1 VDPAVSAGTGR
12 GTRASGAAGYGLSS
26 LRARAADLKTTLEI
40 PDSVFAHFLE
50 LRARHALD

>member
-1 VDPAVSAGTGR
+1 MSAGTGR